1 MNAKLEADIANEF
14 SDMAEVAKPV
24 NAAKLQTL
32 KDMEQGERDCR
43 DGVPHKE
50 GMSEAYSLGYSYQ
63 YAAEAIAD
71 AN

>member
-1 MNAKLEADIANEF
+1 MNARFEAEF
-14 SDMAEVAKPV
+14 EEIFKPV
-24 NAAKLQTL
+24 NAAELQTL

-63 YAAEAIAD
+63 YAAEARED
-71 AN
+71 AS